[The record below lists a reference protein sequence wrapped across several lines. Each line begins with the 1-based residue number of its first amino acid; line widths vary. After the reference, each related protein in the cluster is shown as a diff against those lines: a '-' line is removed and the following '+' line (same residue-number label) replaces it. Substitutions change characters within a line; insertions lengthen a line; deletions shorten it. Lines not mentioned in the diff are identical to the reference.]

1 MRQLQILATLA
12 WRNLWRNHRRTII
25 MISAITVGV
34 WAMIFMTALMR
45 GMVND
50 MLRDGIQTLP
60 GHVQIHHPAFRD
72 DPSVNNLIPA
82 TGTALDEIFGDN
94 GFEPWASRV
103 KVPAVI
109 TSERES
115 RGVTL
120 FGIDPAAEAQIS
132 FVANDIAEG
141 RHLVSLLAGSLRT
154 SSIPD
159 SGSELC

>member
-1 MRQLQILATLA
+1 MRQLEILAMLA

-34 WAMIFMTALMR
+34 WAMIFMTALLR

-60 GHVQIHHPAFRD
+60 GHVQIHHPGFRD

-82 TGTALDEIFGDN
+82 TGTLGAVRGSASLPLPRHRFHLLQMTLQRD
-94 GFEPWASRV
+94 GFSKTKP
-103 KVPAVI
+103 
-109 TSERES
+109 
-115 RGVTL
+115 
-120 FGIDPAAEAQIS
+120 
-132 FVANDIAEG
+132 IA
-141 RHLVSLLAGSLRT
+141 VSLLAGSLRT

-159 SGSELC
+159 SVSELC